1 MERTMNDHVR
11 NAAKYRLLGGAI
23 DTVSD
28 RPATTL
34 AIVDGCY
41 RVIRADGSLSGARA
55 CAASRQ
61 AASRGVI
68 PRIPR

>member
-1 MERTMNDHVR
+1 MNDHVR
-11 NAAKYRLLGGAI
+11 NTGKYRLLGGAI

-28 RPATTL
+28 RPVTTL

-41 RVIRADGSLSGARA
+41 RVVKANGALSGARA

-61 AASRGVI
+61 AATRGVV

>member
-1 MERTMNDHVR
+1 MNDHVR
-11 NAAKYRLLGGAI
+11 NAGQHRLLGGAI

-28 RPATTL
+28 KPVTTL

-41 RVIRADGSLSGARA
+41 RVVKANGALSGARA

-61 AASRGVI
+61 AATRGVV